1 MSSCIFKSGPV
12 SAAKAQKAGSW
23 ESRTDDSF
31 WQRFQLSC
39 WVFQINQPL
48 WNTEQIIRTIPQS
61 KIFCSGE
68 KKKKKK
74 SQILEQQHNRGSFL
88 KGTRSWLWERS
99 LSRQCLKPMACLHR
113 HPSARAHTWCG
124 FFQRNFS
131 GSHELKK
138 SFSPC
143 PPSPTISSFVKYIL
157 FLSDAKNIDH
167 FLSRKKKKNK
177 NFLPQYLRL
186 RSYGQHVL
194 FETFSF
200 ALCRK
205 EIIKNLVFS

>member
-61 KIFCSGE
+61 KIFCSG
-68 KKKKKK
+68 KKKK
-74 SQILEQQHNRGSFL
+74 SKTGAAAKQKQLS
-88 KGTRSWLWERS
+88 ERDSVLALRKVLIKTVSKANGMSAPSS
-99 LSRQCLKPMACLHR
+99 LCMCSHMV
-113 HPSARAHTWCG
+113 W
-124 FFQRNFS
+124 FFQRDFS

-143 PPSPTISSFVKYIL
+143 PPNPTISSFVKYIL

-167 FLSRKKKKNK
+167 FLSRKKK

-186 RSYGQHVL
+186 RAYAQHVL
-194 FETFSF
+194 FEIFSF
-200 ALCRK
+200 TLCRK